1 MNNKSARRDTLT
13 ILSDL
18 LQNMRE
24 PKRITN
30 LLYASNLSYTQL
42 VKYLKMIQD
51 MELAVKKPKPFVSY
65 SITTVGEFF
74 VETIQK
80 RQEPKILVK

>member
-1 MNNKSARRDTLT
+1 MNKSARRDTLT
-13 ILSDL
+13 ILEDL

-24 PKRITN
+24 PRRITN

-51 MELAVKKPKPFVSY
+51 MGLAVKKTKPFVSF
-65 SITTVGEFF
+65 SITTEGELF
-74 VETIQK
+74 VATVQK
-80 RQEPKILVK
+80 RQVNKILVK